1 MKNPFISIIVPI
13 YSIPELYLRQCI
25 ESCINQ
31 TVGDLEVLLV
41 DDGSPDNCGQ
51 ICDEYANKDKRL
63 QVIHKKNGGLV
74 SARKIGCEAAS
85 GEWMTYLDGD
95 DWLSLDFVEKIIKV
109 DLEKFC
115 GNNMM
120 VFTCSSIVNNLEKI
134 FEIKYD
140 IEKCKW
146 ILFKI

>member
-1 MKNPFISIIVPI
+1 MKVVSKN
-13 YSIPELYLRQCI
+13 I
-25 ESCINQ
+25 EMIAYFK
-31 TVGDLEVLLV
+31 E
-41 DDGSPDNCGQ
+41 DGSIEP
-51 ICDEYANKDKRL
+51 IRFRIEEENKHL
-63 QVIHKKNGGLV
+63 VI
-74 SARKIGCEAAS
+74 KI
-85 GEWMTYLDGD
+85 
-95 DWLSLDFVEKIIKV
+95 EKIIKV